1 MLLTLTSFSQT
12 VTNDSVVVIPLQTAL
27 QIAEDLVKYDE
38 CVEVLHTTNELLDL
52 ANEKIAKQDTI
63 ITESLTTYML
73 CRNQVGAQD
82 QQLTI
87 FKDGLATLNEENKR
101 LKSGMKW
108 LGGAAI
114 VSTLTAVLVLF
125 IK

>member
-38 CVEVLHTTNELLDL
+38 CVEVLHTTNELLNL
-52 ANEKIAKQDTI
+52 ANKKIAKQDTI

-73 CRNQVGAQD
+73 CRTQVGTQD

-87 FKDGLATLNEENKR
+87 FKDGLATLNEENER
-101 LKSGMKW
+101 LKGGIKW
-108 LGGAAI
+108 LGGATI

>member
-73 CRNQVGAQD
+73 CRNQVGVQD
-82 QQLTI
+82 EQI
-87 FKDGLATLNEENKR
+87 DIYKAGLATLNAENIK
-101 LKSGMKW
+101 LKKGIKW
-108 LGGAAI
+108 LGGITLAT
-114 VSTLTAVLVLF
+114 TLTAVLVLF